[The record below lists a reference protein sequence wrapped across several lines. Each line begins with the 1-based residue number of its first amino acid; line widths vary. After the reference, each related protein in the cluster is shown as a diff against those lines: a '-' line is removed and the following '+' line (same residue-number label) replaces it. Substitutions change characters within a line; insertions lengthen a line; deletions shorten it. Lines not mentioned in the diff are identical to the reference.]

1 MKVAQVVGV
10 WVLALAVG
18 VIAATLVWT
27 TWLEALPA
35 PEPQSVPEPLS
46 DAERVWC
53 SNNLVW
59 VMLAAEPL
67 GIPMPDAVPERVRN
81 ELGWLRFHF
90 YDFADFAVQVFEVEG
105 GFFSW
110 AGRTSG
116 EDRSVF
122 FPRVWATAPFD
133 RLCRAAFEGR

>member
-1 MKVAQVVGV
+1 MKVAQLVGV

-27 TWLEALPA
+27 TWLDTEEVVVAGPA
-35 PEPQSVPEPLS
+35 PLS

-53 SNNLVW
+53 SNNAVW

-67 GIPMPDAVPERVRN
+67 GIPMPDAVPEGVRN
-81 ELGWLRFHF
+81 DLDRLRQFHF
-90 YDFADFAVQVFEVEG
+90 YDFTEFPVEVLDVEG

-110 AGRTSG
+110 AGRTAG
-116 EDRSVF
+116 EDLSVF
-122 FPRVWATAPFD
+122 LPRVWTTAPFD